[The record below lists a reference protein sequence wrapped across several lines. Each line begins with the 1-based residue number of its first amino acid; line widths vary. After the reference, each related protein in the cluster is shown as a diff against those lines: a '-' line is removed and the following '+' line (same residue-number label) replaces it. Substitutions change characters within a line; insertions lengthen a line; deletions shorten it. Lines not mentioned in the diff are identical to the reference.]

1 MSHGHRVTP
10 STCGSNRNRPQ
21 TAHSP
26 TGAARGF
33 SPRQRHCPARH
44 SSSEHIV
51 PSPHLISACACVAFI
66 GRGAVEGSERARV

>member
-1 MSHGHRVTP
+1 MSHGHPVTP

-26 TGAARGF
+26 TGAARGI

-44 SSSEHIV
+44 SSSEHSV
-51 PSPHLISACACVAFI
+51 VYGPRSGGGI
-66 GRGAVEGSERARV
+66 GKRQGVMKWYEKQKG